1 MKSRLI
7 YFINIF
13 RRYRHAALIAFA
25 GRIVLFIL
33 GGIAIGLLSAW
44 YTLEKGSPLTTTF
57 SGSWQLWTY
66 DGTVEADPYT
76 LAHMSRSG
84 RLPIT
89 SSNALYFIAT
99 KDEEGQEIKAECDY
113 LLQGKPLDADWWSL
127 ALYHHDGTSLQNHSH
142 RSSLNSSSLLRHQDG
157 HYEISLTRRIRPGN
171 WLQMAGN
178 QPLIL
183 MLRLYGIH
191 VTKDTQRSNS
201 IEQNLPIIRRLSCS

>member
-7 YFINIF
+7 YFINIL

-33 GGIAIGLLSAW
+33 SGIAIGLLSAW
-44 YTLEKGSPLTTTF
+44 YTIEKGSPLTTSF
-57 SGSWQLWTY
+57 SGSWHLWTS
-66 DGTVEADPYT
+66 DGTVGADPYT
-76 LAHMSRSG
+76 LAHMSRTG

-99 KDEEGQEIKAECDY
+99 KDKEGREIKAGCDY
-113 LLQGKPLDADWWSL
+113 VLQGKPLDSDWWSL

-142 RSSLNSSSLLRHQDG
+142 RSSVNSATLLRHENG
-157 HYEISLTRRIRPGN
+157 RYEISLTRRARPGN
-171 WLQMAGN
+171 WIEIAGH
-178 QPLIL
+178 QPLVL

-191 VTKDTQRSNS
+191 ASKDTQRSNS
-201 IEQNLPIIRRLSCS
+201 IEENLPIIRRLDCS